1 MSSDAEPRDA
11 AEGADRPTGAAQ
23 PFRFCASHE
32 LAEGAV
38 LSRSVGGRAV
48 AVARLHGGR
57 LHAFGA
63 LCPHQQADL
72 AHGLL
77 ELGGITCGD
86 HLWHFELPSGRCTN
100 IPGARLPVFAVR
112 EEQGAVIV
120 ELLPR

>member
-1 MSSDAEPRDA
+1 MNPGAESRD
-11 AEGADRPTGAAQ
+11 GTGARGRQAGGAL

-32 LAEGAV
+32 LPEGGV
-38 LSRSVGGRAV
+38 LSRSIGGRAV
-48 AVARLHGGR
+48 AVARLHGGE

-77 ELGGITCGD
+77 EQGGITCGD

-100 IPGARLPVFAVR
+100 IPGAQLPVFAVR
-112 EEQGAVIV
+112 EEQGAIIV
-120 ELLPR
+120 ELVPR